1 MDAEF
6 EFHYWSQLPPELQL
20 HILSFIEVK
29 NLRLMTRCNRSMRTL
44 ALSDTLWHN
53 LYETIFNSPEIP
65 DRVAPEDDDHHL
77 PCRRPFGEDYD
88 RLRKGGPRPRDEDYD
103 RLQKGGPRQRDDDD
117 DRLQKG
123 GPRPRGDDRL
133 PPTGRGRPRPRDE
146 DYDRLQKGGPRQRDD
161 DPLPPT
167 GRARSRPRDDDD
179 DRLQRRRPAEDDS
192 RVQRRRP
199 AEEDDDQ
206 LPRRRPFG
214 EDDLPPRRRT
224 FDDDD
229 GCAGR
234 PRPDPPVAKAAKKDP
249 EDMEG
254 VSWAEKLKAAI
265 LQNKREQVQADAAV
279 RRARMSKARREI
291 PHSATADFARA
302 TLALV
307 GRVHPPSACYVQ

>member
-88 RLRKGGPRPRDEDYD
+88 RLRKGG
-103 RLQKGGPRQRDDDD
+103 
-117 DRLQKG
+117 
-123 GPRPRGDDRL
+123 
-133 PPTGRGRPRPRDE
+133 PRPRDE

-254 VSWAEKLKAAI
+254 VSWAEKFKAAI